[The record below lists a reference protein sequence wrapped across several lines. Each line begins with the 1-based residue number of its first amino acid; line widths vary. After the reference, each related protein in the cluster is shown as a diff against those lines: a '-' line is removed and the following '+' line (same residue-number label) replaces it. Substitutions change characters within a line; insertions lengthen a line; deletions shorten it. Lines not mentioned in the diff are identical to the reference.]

1 MQRITLI
8 VAMTLVMA
16 CMGLIVVLSVAVAHP
31 NLVDAESSGARVA
44 VMKAFPG
51 ATIRD
56 WQPAPMPGMYM
67 FTVNNDERVFF
78 VDGSGR
84 YLLAQAALFDL
95 ETQENW
101 TQGFIFAKR
110 RELLA
115 ALSLADAIMYEPERL
130 ADGMKATAPV
140 LVFDDPD
147 CPFCR
152 ELHAEIKQLVLA
164 GVPVAVFLHP
174 VERLHKGA
182 TQKSVNIW
190 CSENRQDMMDAAL
203 EGKVVPEVAQPC
215 ENPIERNLQLARRLG
230 GGPTPYIVMP
240 DGRTVTG
247 KKSVSELL
255 SMLGKQ
261 ATVAQQLGQARR

>member
-1 MQRITLI
+1 MQRIK
-8 VAMTLVMA
+8 
-16 CMGLIVVLSVAVAHP
+16 MGLLMGLVVVCLGLMVVLSAAVAHP
-31 NLVDAESSGARVA
+31 LVDAESSTARVA

-67 FTVNNDERVFF
+67 FTVNADERVFF
-78 VDGSGR
+78 VDDSGR

-95 ETQENW
+95 EKQENW

-115 ALSLADAIMYEPERL
+115 AVPLGDAIMYEPERL
-130 ADGMKATAPV
+130 ADGMKVATPV

-152 ELHAEIKQLVLA
+152 ELHDEIKQLVLA

-190 CSENRQDMMDAAL
+190 CAENRQDMMDAAL
-203 EGKVVPEVAQPC
+203 AGKVVPEVALC
-215 ENPIERNLQLARRLG
+215 DAPIERNLQLARRLG
-230 GGPTPYIVMP
+230 GGPTPYIVLP

-247 KKSVSELL
+247 KKSASELL
-255 SMLGKQ
+255 SMLGKP
-261 ATVAQQLGQARR
+261 VPVGQQLGQVSR